1 MHQVDRQVGQGV
13 GAKNF
18 SLSAGT
24 GGEKFFAM
32 GEKKFAL
39 NAEI

>member
-1 MHQVDRQVGQGV
+1 MDRQVRQGV
-13 GAKNF
+13 GAKKF
-18 SLSAGT
+18 SLSART